1 MGAPRAREENIVIAW
16 LELLWKHK
24 WLMLTFSVLVMA
36 STVIVTKRQ
45 TKIYRATTQIVID
58 LAAPK
63 YLPSRGAEVVSL
75 GTGNSWNTEEFFETQ
90 YRIIRSRAVLSQVV
104 EAEGLS
110 RDLSFLGLDQ
120 VQDPEL
126 LAKAQ
131 ERADPVAILL
141 GKVKVDP
148 IASSR
153 VALIHVNDADPKRA
167 ARLANAVAQAYRTY
181 NWKTNHVI
189 ASGAVEWLKE
199 QKKVFEDELSK
210 ADEDL
215 RTFKQKNEIYSAT
228 LGDRQNQLGL
238 DLQDAKKRAR
248 EARQERDRMRAVFKD
263 IKGLTTKEI
272 QNSLPEVLTNGLI
285 QRLKEKLI
293 EAQNERTQLLKKYL
307 EKHPDVRVVDQ
318 QIKVI
323 AKALEQ
329 EVLGVRRSLERE
341 LRTLERAYQDQDAE
355 VRVLEQ
361 EAAALLELEKG
372 YMNLSAIKEGVKLKH
387 QELILQLN
395 NAKLQTKV
403 GEEANNVRILDEAL
417 TPTSPAS
424 PRLFFNLFIAAVF
437 ALIGSLALVFLVDQ
451 LDNTVKNQILFEQLG
466 LTFLGIVPS
475 VRSVSRGVNTT
486 TSDRYVIENP
496 NSTMAE
502 TVRTIRTNLLF
513 MSPERSM
520 RSLVVTSAGP
530 REGKTSTC
538 VNIGVTMA
546 MAGSR
551 ILLIDSDLRRPR
563 LHKIFDHKNDRG
575 FTDLLMNPE
584 APPEDYIKETGIDNL
599 QMLCSGPLPPNPS
612 ELLQTQNFNVVLE
625 RLLSRY
631 DRLIFDSPP
640 VVAVTD
646 AQILGMKLDGALLVI
661 QANQTTRE
669 MLRKAVSLL
678 KDVNVHL
685 FGGILNN
692 LNVSRRGA
700 GGYYY
705 HYYRQH
711 GNYLSDEAK
720 QAQKGTQA

>member
-1 MGAPRAREENIVIAW
+1 M
-16 LELLWKHK
+16 WKHK

>member
-1 MGAPRAREENIVIAW
+1 MGVARVREDNIVVAW

-24 WLMLTFSVLVMA
+24 WLMLTFSALVMI
-36 STVIVTKRQ
+36 STVVITKRQ

-58 LAAPK
+58 LVAPK
-63 YLPSRGAEVVSL
+63 YLPSRGSEVVSL
-75 GTGNSWNTEEFFETQ
+75 GTGNSWNTGEFFETQ
-90 YRIIRSRAVLSQVV
+90 YRIIRSRAVLSKVV
-104 EAEGLS
+104 EMEGLS
-110 RDLSFLGLDQ
+110 RDLSFLGLDKIE
-120 VQDPEL
+120 DPEI

-131 ERADPVAILL
+131 ERADPVSMLL
-141 GKVKVDP
+141 GKVKIDP
-148 IASSR
+148 IASSH
-153 VALIHVNDADPKRA
+153 VALIHVNDKEPKRA

-181 NWKTNHVI
+181 NWRTNHLI
-189 ASGAVEWLKE
+189 ASGAVRWLKE
-199 QKKVFEDELSK
+199 QNKVIEEELSQ
-210 ADEDL
+210 ADEKL
-215 RTFKQKNEIYSAT
+215 RDFKQKNNIYSAS
-228 LGDRQNQLGL
+228 LGDSQNQLGM
-238 DLQDAKKRAR
+238 DLQDARKRMR
-248 EARQERDRMRAVFKD
+248 EARQARDKARAMLKD
-263 IKGLTTKEI
+263 IKGLSTREM
-272 QNSLPEVLTNGLI
+272 QNSLPEVLTNGLV
-285 QRLKEKLI
+285 QRLKERLV
-293 EAQNERTQLLKKYL
+293 EARNKRTQLLKKYL
-307 EKHPDVRVVDQ
+307 EKHPDVRVVDT
-318 QIKVI
+318 QIKAI
-323 AKALEQ
+323 SKAIEQ
-329 EVLGVRRSLERE
+329 EVLGIRRALERDK
-341 LRTLERAYQDQDAE
+341 RGLERAYNEQAAE
-355 VRVLEQ
+355 VSVLEK
-361 EAAALLELEKG
+361 EAGDLLELEKA
-372 YMNLSAIKEGVKLKH
+372 YMRLSSAREGIKLKH

-417 TPTSPAS
+417 TPLAPSS
-424 PRLFFNLFIAAVF
+424 PRLFFNLLVAAIF
-437 ALIGSLALVFLVDQ
+437 AFLGSVALVFLVDQ
-451 LDNTVKNQILFEQLG
+451 LDNTIKNQSLFEQLD

-520 RSLVVTSAGP
+520 RSIVVTSAGP

-538 VNIGVTMA
+538 VNVGVTMA

-584 APPEDYIKETGIDNL
+584 ATPEDFIKPGGLDNL
-599 QMLCSGPLPPNPS
+599 DMLCSGPLPPNPS
-612 ELLQTQNFNVVLE
+612 ELLQTQNFNIVLE
-625 RLLSRY
+625 RLLERY

-646 AQILGMKLDGALLVI
+646 AQILGMKLDGALLVV
-661 QANQTTRE
+661 QANQTTRD

-678 KDVNVHL
+678 QDVNVHL

-705 HYYRQH
+705 RYYRQH
-711 GNYLSDEAK
+711 GNYLSEEAQRAQQDDEA
-720 QAQKGTQA
+720 

>member
-1 MGAPRAREENIVIAW
+1 
-16 LELLWKHK
+16 
-24 WLMLTFSVLVMA
+24 MLTFSVLVMA